1 MKSFIAISICFVVS
15 LFACQQSVG
24 QDVDQTS
31 TVVNISENLV
41 AKSECGQGCNCYGK
55 TPVRNIVKGVG
66 SRAMEITQNSLCR
79 TRKMLRTTACR
90 AKCVTKRMASRA
102 RSFTRRVFS
111 RPCCN

>member
-1 MKSFIAISICFVVS
+1 MKSFIGISICFVIG

-24 QDVDQTS
+24 QDVDQTA
-31 TVVNISENLV
+31 TVVSVSENLV
-41 AKSECGQGCNCYGK
+41 AKSDCGQGCNCYGN

-66 SRAMEITQNSLCR
+66 SRAVEMTQNGLCR
-79 TRKMLRTTACR
+79 TRKMIRTTACR
-90 AKCVTKRMASRA
+90 AKCATKRMVSRT